1 MILLGCLLNFFKG
14 EIILALEL
22 ESTKN
27 IATDAQ
33 NYGMPTINQ
42 LFNSQLAQAL
52 ARTEK
57 KTDHLI
63 DDNALTRVTNRNEF
77 VARFI
82 IIFKTQI
89 IFKYSTFTLIN

>member
-42 LFNSQLAQAL
+42 LFNSQLKQGL

-63 DDNALTRVTNRNEF
+63 DNNVLTHVTNRKEF
-77 VARFI
+77 VASFI
-82 IIFKTQI
+82 IILKS
-89 IFKYSTFTLIN
+89 K